1 MAMGFWRGIIAG
13 SIIGSLF
20 GRLMGSPTKKL
31 TMEGMSQ
38 RMSKLRGQAEKVM
51 HEAKDGVKGVY
62 RKK

>member
-1 MAMGFWRGIIAG
+1 MAMGFWRGMIAG
-13 SIIGSLF
+13 SIIGGLF

-38 RMSKLRGQAEKVM
+38 RMSKLRGQAERVVN
-51 HEAKDGVKGVY
+51 EAKDGVKGVY